1 VWVAGP
7 WEVKLWSIAACVAAN
22 EIHPKGATMNNRT
35 NTVVNTAQN
44 ASIDWHSCWSDFAEG
59 MRQMSE
65 SIEAME
71 KIYRDTFVWDRPI
84 ER

>member
-1 VWVAGP
+1 
-7 WEVKLWSIAACVAAN
+7 
-22 EIHPKGATMNNRT
+22 MNNRT
-35 NTVVNTAQN
+35 NTVVNAAQN
-44 ASIDWHSCWSDFAEG
+44 AGIDWHNCWSDFAEG